1 MKRGT
6 PGIGGLSFFLSLEW
20 NRWEE
25 DDRVGGHGCKGVFT
39 FFSKDLDANV
49 ARKRLMVIVSFW
61 VQTMVCILDEY
72 VDWLFSP
79 F

>member
-25 DDRVGGHGCKGVFT
+25 DEEDTVVRVSLHSYRRT
-39 FFSKDLDANV
+39 
-49 ARKRLMVIVSFW
+49 
-61 VQTMVCILDEY
+61 
-72 VDWLFSP
+72 
-79 F
+79 